1 MVVIYLSNQKQKEK
15 KVNTFFSFWL
25 LFESVSIQAAL
36 KYVDPLL

>member
-1 MVVIYLSNQKQKEK
+1 MVDIYLSNQKQKEK

-25 LFESVSIQAAL
+25 HFEFVSIQAAL